1 MSTFKEE
8 LKKGAFVNFLGILG
22 KIAGPT
28 LLIAVN
34 QLYGTAVFGIYIT
47 ANMIIEILI
56 SFLTNGFK
64 DGTLIYVS
72 KYVDNSDDHPKLY
85 QSLSNAFAWSISLGA
100 LFLALILS
108 VSDSFFPLFY
118 EQSYADLLQPALLIM
133 VLALPIMAFERI
145 VIAGTQGLKI
155 MKYEAIVNGGIRPS
169 LLLFSSIVFF
179 WVDSSSKGIA
189 YGYLLTQCV
198 VFIYSLFIFNQEFNW
213 KSLFKSFMNFEI
225 NKELVQ
231 FSIPQSLNST
241 LNRFIT
247 GIDIL
252 MLPAFGASALQ
263 VGLYGTGSSIIREVR
278 QIKLAFSAPFNPHIV
293 KFHRDNDIEG
303 LSNAYSL
310 TSNWI
315 SSITI
320 PVLLILIIL
329 NNELLNLIS
338 SVPVENSL
346 FMLFLLPVPYFY
358 SSFSLAGNI
367 VVMTGHSK
375 YVLMNSILIAALNT
389 FFNML
394 LIPQY
399 GIVGAAA
406 ASSISVGLISI
417 LELIEAKKL
426 VNVSLKIKMIYG
438 PHLAGFIS
446 LLTYLILLSSI
457 DISSLSA
464 KLITLISLTSIFG
477 LVYFLTSRKS
487 INISNK

>member
-72 KYVDNSDDHPKLY
+72 KYVDNTDDHPKLY
-85 QSLSNAFAWSISLGA
+85 QSLSNAFTWSISLGSF
-100 LFLALILS
+100 FLALILS
-108 VSDSFFPLFY
+108 FSENFFPIFY

-169 LLLFSSIVFF
+169 LLLFSSIGFF
-179 WVDSSSKGIA
+179 WIDSSSKGIA

-198 VFIYSLFIFNQEFNW
+198 VFIYSLFIFNKEFKW
-213 KSLFKSFMNFEI
+213 RSLFQSFGNFEI
-225 NKELVQ
+225 NKELVK

-278 QIKLAFSAPFNPHIV
+278 QIKLAFSAPFNPHVV

-315 SSITI
+315 ASITI
-320 PVLLILIIL
+320 PVLLILIIF

-338 SVPVENSL
+338 SEPVENSL

-367 VVMTGHSK
+367 VVMTGHSS

-389 FFNML
+389 LFNIL
-394 LIPQY
+394 LIPEY

-406 ASSISVGLISI
+406 ASSISVALISM
-417 LELIEAKKL
+417 LELFEARKL
-426 VNVSLKIKMIYG
+426 VNVKLKLRMIYG
-438 PHLAGFIS
+438 PHLAGFLS
-446 LLTYLILLSSI
+446 LGIYIATIVSIDSPSFLEKILLLFVLLVVYAVAYY
-457 DISSLSA
+457 LSHNT
-464 KLITLISLTSIFG
+464 I
-477 LVYFLTSRKS
+477 KS
-487 INISNK
+487 EFKS

>member
-8 LKKGAFVNFLGILG
+8 LKKGALVNFLGILG

-34 QLYGTAVFGIYIT
+34 QLYGTAIFGIYIT
-47 ANMIIEILI
+47 SNMIIEILI

-64 DGTLIYVS
+64 DGALIYVS
-72 KYVDNSDDHPKLY
+72 KYVDNPDDHTKLY
-85 QSLSNAFAWSISLGA
+85 QSLSNAFAWSISLGF
-100 LFLALILS
+100 LFLIFILS
-108 VSDSFFPLFY
+108 FAKDFFPLFY
-118 EQSYADLLQPALLIM
+118 EKTYIDLLQPALIIM

-169 LLLFSSIVFF
+169 LLLITSVAFYWFDTSA
-179 WVDSSSKGIA
+179 KGIA
-189 YGYLLTQCV
+189 YGYVVTQFV
-198 VFIYSLFIFNQEFNW
+198 VFLYSLIIYSKEFKWDLLF
-213 KSLFKSFMNFEI
+213 SSFKNFSI
-225 NKELVQ
+225 NKELLQ

-263 VGLYGTGSSIIREVR
+263 VGLYGTGASIIREVR
-278 QIKLAFSAPFNPHIV
+278 QIKLAFSAPFNPHVV

-315 SSITI
+315 TSITI
-320 PVLLILIIL
+320 PVLLLLIIF
-329 NNELLNLIS
+329 NNEILNLIS

-367 VVMTGHSK
+367 VVMTGHSS
-375 YVLMNSILIAALNT
+375 YVLMNSILIALLNT
-389 FFNML
+389 VFNIL

-406 ASSISVGLISI
+406 ASSISVALISM
-417 LELIEAKKL
+417 LELFEA
-426 VNVSLKIKMIYG
+426 
-438 PHLAGFIS
+438 
-446 LLTYLILLSSI
+446 
-457 DISSLSA
+457 
-464 KLITLISLTSIFG
+464 
-477 LVYFLTSRKS
+477 
-487 INISNK
+487 NK